1 METTPERLENCP
13 PTPELL
19 QAINLNPNPTIKS
32 LEEARILTVKG
43 GESNCVICLNRC
55 VDQSFPDSC
64 LHVFCFEC
72 ISKWTQQKN
81 SCPLCKKNFDTIIHN
96 VKSKSEYDTWKV
108 PITTENNMSQD
119 AIEARVNSLFFR
131 ARNSMRE
138 INFASRDQ
146 IPTLERTESIGSV
159 FLNRLNYL
167 TSTPSRRRYTFRTTL
182 QASYEQNEAIQEFF
196 EHRRTQDVDYS
207 RFTPQAWRRYI
218 YEHHLYA
225 VPLPDITGRFRESS
239 AQFYRANPAQTHRL
253 IPWLNRELVALM
265 PAWNASVIPEIL
277 EQMRDYLLD
286 HDIQAE
292 STKNY
297 FLRYLHANTT
307 HFLHEFHNY
316 AVSPYDMVGYDRI
329 VEYNGR
335 PLNSHGAGFNDAGV
349 ITVSSS
355 DSSSSSDSED
365 IRVVDEERSTEVT
378 IEADN
383 CMVVTSIANGA
394 NISNNDALNDIG
406 GSNHATGG
414 SLYRN
419 TNDVSTPIAT
429 GNVSVSSDDSD
440 SEVQFVLARKPP
452 HLRTPEQV
460 TLDSASD
467 SDVIYIANS
476 PNEPAVIDSSDTS
489 DNEPLS
495 KTVKRLKS
503 EHSDPMINEQKPL
516 TQPMLDMPTLDLP
529 IETFNI
535 YNFGASTS
543 NSFKNMHPKKMYCKP
558 NRKRSIGKSIYEKSS
573 SETSGSSSNNDG
585 DWYVNSANNSNTKKK
600 VSKKAKKSTKSSKKR
615 KDSERKHKKRR
626 TESSSNVTMDEDF
639 CNNNSKSTTGCEDIK
654 NVDPLMNK
662 VKVYKVYSPLLR
674 QILSA
679 LGPILATISAGMTTG
694 FSAVF
699 LPQLQQNT
707 SSIQIT
713 MEESS
718 WIASITAFGMAPGC
732 LLGGLIMQKYGRKF
746 AHYFLCI
753 PTVLGWISIMFA
765 TNVPLILVGR
775 LLTGK
780 RNHSHKLLHY
790 KMKISNLKN
799 INVKGMAVGL
809 LGPCSSVFI
818 GESSEPKYRGFL
830 LASITFSISLGMLCG
845 HLLGTFLFWKDVAV
859 VCSIFPVTICIA
871 LSFVPESPFWLLS
884 QDRIDDAKEA
894 FRWLRGCSPEAME
907 EIENLVSK
915 HNVTKKE
922 ERALEVNAFGILKIN
937 LKKPEFVKPLGIILF
952 FFMVMQFSD
961 VYGTFFIYGCVALA
975 GTAVLYFLLPETK
988 NKTLQQIEEEF
999 KVK

>member
-1 METTPERLENCP
+1 MLSST
-13 PTPELL
+13 
-19 QAINLNPNPTIKS
+19 
-32 LEEARILTVKG
+32 
-43 GESNCVICLNRC
+43 GE
-55 VDQSFPDSC
+55 
-64 LHVFCFEC
+64 
-72 ISKWTQQKN
+72 
-81 SCPLCKKNFDTIIHN
+81 
-96 VKSKSEYDTWKV
+96 
-108 PITTENNMSQD
+108 ITLDIFITY
-119 AIEARVNSLFFR
+119 RTSLF
-131 ARNSMRE
+131 E
-138 INFASRDQ
+138 IKCF
-146 IPTLERTESIGSV
+146 
-159 FLNRLNYL
+159 
-167 TSTPSRRRYTFRTTL
+167 
-182 QASYEQNEAIQEFF
+182 
-196 EHRRTQDVDYS
+196 
-207 RFTPQAWRRYI
+207 I
-218 YEHHLYA
+218 Y
-225 VPLPDITGRFRESS
+225 F
-239 AQFYRANPAQTHRL
+239 RANPAQTHRL

-335 PLNSHGAGFNDAGV
+335 PLNSHGAGFSDAGV

-419 TNDVSTPIAT
+419 TNDVSTSIAT

-503 EHSDPMINEQKPL
+503 EHSDPMINEQKPI

-626 TESSSNVTMDEDF
+626 TESSSNV
-639 CNNNSKSTTGCEDIK
+639 
-654 NVDPLMNK
+654 
-662 VKVYKVYSPLLR
+662 
-674 QILSA
+674 
-679 LGPILATISAGMTTG
+679 
-694 FSAVF
+694 
-699 LPQLQQNT
+699 
-707 SSIQIT
+707 
-713 MEESS
+713 
-718 WIASITAFGMAPGC
+718 
-732 LLGGLIMQKYGRKF
+732 
-746 AHYFLCI
+746 
-753 PTVLGWISIMFA
+753 
-765 TNVPLILVGR
+765 VPLTELISTEL
-775 LLTGK
+775 
-780 RNHSHKLLHY
+780 RNDKEPD
-790 KMKISNLKN
+790 IANVAEEIVVVSN
-799 INVKGMAVGL
+799 
-809 LGPCSSVFI
+809 
-818 GESSEPKYRGFL
+818 
-830 LASITFSISLGMLCG
+830 T
-845 HLLGTFLFWKDVAV
+845 DVAV
-859 VCSIFPVTICIA
+859 IPS
-871 LSFVPESPFWLLS
+871 ES
-884 QDRIDDAKEA
+884 
-894 FRWLRGCSPEAME
+894 
-907 EIENLVSK
+907 
-915 HNVTKKE
+915 
-922 ERALEVNAFGILKIN
+922 
-937 LKKPEFVKPLGIILF
+937 
-952 FFMVMQFSD
+952 SD
-961 VYGTFFIYGCVALA
+961 VIVPVNE
-975 GTAVLYFLLPETK
+975 TAKPKIKSVVIRKSGNQQHYIEQPNQSSSSSTSSNSNTEDNDIRLYVDESL
-988 NKTLQQIEEEF
+988 
-999 KVK
+999 